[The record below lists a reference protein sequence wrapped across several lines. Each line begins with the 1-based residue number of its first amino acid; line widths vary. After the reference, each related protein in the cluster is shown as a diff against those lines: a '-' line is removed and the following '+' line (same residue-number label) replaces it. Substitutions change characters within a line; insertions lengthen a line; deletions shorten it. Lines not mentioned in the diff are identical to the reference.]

1 VAARYRTRLSG
12 TKSSPE
18 LCRITTDWRAEIP
31 ERSSSTPW
39 TVCVVLPLA
48 AIKAQRERYDVGE
61 CSATAGVK
69 QDKSARRAAPVD
81 CLTVAGVY
89 WALSL
94 YPRDG
99 HAMNPRIKTIL
110 AGGVLALVF
119 LGVAAAGSHEDG
131 EAAFQRGDYPTA
143 LRLFGKLAEG
153 GDAIAQF
160 YLGLMHA
167 HGEGVPQDY
176 AQAASWYRKAA
187 DQGNVDAQVN
197 LGWMYYNGFGAP
209 HDDAQAVAWYRKA
222 ANQGNADAQVNLGLM
237 YYYGRGVPPD
247 HATSRMWYQMAAE
260 QEDPD
265 AQIKVGMFYKTGDGV
280 LQDYVQAYM
289 WFNLAAMHATDAA
302 TKDKAGVV
310 RDELTATMTP
320 AQIAEAQR
328 MAREWVPKK

>member
-1 VAARYRTRLSG
+1 
-12 TKSSPE
+12 
-18 LCRITTDWRAEIP
+18 
-31 ERSSSTPW
+31 
-39 TVCVVLPLA
+39 
-48 AIKAQRERYDVGE
+48 
-61 CSATAGVK
+61 
-69 QDKSARRAAPVD
+69 
-81 CLTVAGVY
+81 
-89 WALSL
+89 
-94 YPRDG
+94 
-99 HAMNPRIKTIL
+99 MNPRIKTIL

-143 LRLFGKLAEG
+143 LRLFSKLAEA
-153 GDAIAQF
+153 GDVIAQF
-160 YLGLMHA
+160 YLGLMYA

-197 LGWMYYNGFGAP
+197 LG
-209 HDDAQAVAWYRKA
+209 
-222 ANQGNADAQVNLGLM
+222 LM
-237 YYYGRGVPPD
+237 YYYGRGVAPD

-260 QEDPD
+260 QGDPD